1 MKIFSTNDIRTLDE
15 YTIEHEPISHIDL
28 MERVASAMSLEILSR
43 WPRSTRLYVFAGPGN
58 NGGDALAVARILCD
72 HGYAPIVYL
81 FNTCPEKGL
90 SPCTQTNKERLMECE
105 SLQFTEI
112 KDEFIPPQLTDSDL
126 VIDGLFGAGLNKP
139 LSGGFVSLVR
149 LINDSGAQVVSI
161 DIPSGLFGENNL
173 ENNPRDIIR
182 AVLTLSIQFP
192 KLAFLMSENA
202 RYVGEFKII
211 DAGLHPDILEERP
224 SPYSLVERCD
234 VSQLLPV
241 RTRFSDKRDYGHVLL
256 IAGQY
261 GMMGAAV
268 LSARAVM
275 HAGAGLVTVHAPR
288 CGYDILQT
296 AVPEALFEPDKNE
309 TQLTEIL
316 IKRRYQAIA
325 VGPGI
330 GCNDASIKA
339 LADLLRQLRY
349 PAVFDADALN
359 CIAKKPD
366 LLAQLPAYSVITPH
380 VKEFD
385 RMFGIHATDYQRL
398 EEAVEVARRY
408 KLVVVLKG
416 AYTATV
422 LPEGNVF
429 FNSSGNSGMA
439 TAGSGDVLTGV
450 ITGLMAQ
457 GLSAPQAAVTGVF
470 LHGMAGDLAAENESE
485 EFITANDIINY
496 LGKAYRQIK

>member
-1 MKIFSTNDIRTLDE
+1 M
-15 YTIEHEPISHIDL
+15 
-28 MERVASAMSLEILSR
+28 
-43 WPRSTRLYVFAGPGN
+43 
-58 NGGDALAVARILCD
+58 
-72 HGYAPIVYL
+72 
-81 FNTCPEKGL
+81 
-90 SPCTQTNKERLMECE
+90 
-105 SLQFTEI
+105 
-112 KDEFIPPQLTDSDL
+112 
-126 VIDGLFGAGLNKP
+126 
-139 LSGGFVSLVR
+139 
-149 LINDSGAQVVSI
+149 
-161 DIPSGLFGENNL
+161 
-173 ENNPRDIIR
+173 
-182 AVLTLSIQFP
+182 
-192 KLAFLMSENA
+192 
-202 RYVGEFKII
+202 
-211 DAGLHPDILEERP
+211 
-224 SPYSLVERCD
+224 
-234 VSQLLPV
+234 
-241 RTRFSDKRDYGHVLL
+241 
-256 IAGQY
+256 
-261 GMMGAAV
+261 
-268 LSARAVM
+268 
-275 HAGAGLVTVHAPR
+275 
-288 CGYDILQT
+288 
-296 AVPEALFEPDKNE
+296 
-309 TQLTEIL
+309 

-416 AYTATV
+416 PYTATV

-470 LHGMAGDLAAENESE
+470 LHGMAGDLAADNESE